1 MRRAALYGLATLLA
15 AALAAPAARAA
26 TITHVPGATGVGFT
40 ADSGEVNRVT
50 VVRDGDAYVYADP
63 GARLQTLGDC
73 SPSGQTVRCPAAGV
87 TNLTVDLGDG
97 DDEADVDT
105 PTVSTLLLGRDGDDR
120 ISGGGGTDVMVGGT
134 GSDTLS
140 GGGGDDMLSAED
152 VQNASTT
159 SANVLDGGPGSDQL
173 FGAAGADDLRG
184 GEGDDREL
192 RGFAGNDVIDGG
204 SGADTLSGGDDD
216 DVLRGGEGNDVLG
229 LDTRIGADGV
239 PSERGD
245 DILLGDGGDDLLRPG
260 LGPTSGV
267 TDADV
272 LSGGAGRDT
281 VSYERRTDG
290 ISASIGAGAGDGAA
304 GERDDIGLDVE
315 RLVGSAGD
323 DALAGGPEGDEL
335 DGGPGSDTLDGG
347 DGADTLD
354 GGSGDAGNDELR
366 GGGGVDMLLGN
377 AGNDTLD
384 GGDGSDTVMGGDDA
398 DRVGGG
404 ADNDIVSGGSGADA
418 LSGGSGDDSL
428 DGAAA
433 AVLLDGNDT
442 IDGDAGD
449 DRLSGG
455 AGDDMLVGGTG
466 VDDLTGGAGADMVDY
481 GLAGAAVTVT
491 LDDRAN
497 DGATGEGDNVHVDVE
512 QVGGG
517 GRQDTLTG
525 SADRNLLDGGSGED
539 YLDGAAQRD
548 DLRGGRGQDVIRAR
562 DGVAD
567 TLSCGNGGGAD
578 FAIVDRVDRVTGC
591 ERAETGRGQPT
602 VGSDVSLRPTG
613 TTNFSLPGMQRMVPL
628 KDDVSVPLSTT
639 IDVRKG
645 RVGLTAETAPR
656 VRQRA
661 TFYAGQFR
669 VRQQRQRQR
678 RRSSRARTRA
688 ITEVSLMG
696 GSFRGCTPSASAAGL
711 SRGASRA
718 ASRRTVRRLWGS
730 GRGRFRTRG
739 RHSAATVR
747 GTTWLVEDRCDGTLT
762 RVVKGTVQVYDFGRR
777 RTVTV
782 RAGQRY
788 LARAQRAAVKTRP

>member
-1 MRRAALYGLATLLA
+1 MRRAALYGLAALLA
-15 AALAAPAARAA
+15 AAMAAPAARGA
-26 TITHVPGATGVGFT
+26 TITVNGFT
-40 ADSGEVNRVT
+40 ADPGEVNSVT
-50 VVRDGDAYVYADP
+50 VVRDGDAWVYADP
-63 GARLQTLGDC
+63 GADLNPLGDC
-73 SPSGQTVRCPAAGV
+73 TTSGDTVRCPAAGI

-97 DDEADVDT
+97 DDEANINA
-105 PTVSTLLLGRDGDDR
+105 PTISTLLLGRGGDDR
-120 ISGGGGTDVMVGGT
+120 ITGGGGADVMVGGI
-134 GSDTLS
+134 GSDTLN
-140 GGGGDDMLSAED
+140 GGAGDDMLTAED
-152 VQNASTT
+152 VQNASTA
-159 SANVLDGGPGSDQL
+159 SANVLDGGPGADL
-173 FGAAGADDLRG
+173 LYGAAGADDLRG
-184 GEGDDREL
+184 GDGDDREL
-192 RGFAGNDVIDGG
+192 RGFAGNDVVDGG
-204 SGADTLSGGDDD
+204 SGADTLSGGDDND
-216 DVLRGGEGNDVLG
+216 MLRGGEGNDVLG
-229 LDTRIGADGV
+229 LDARIGADGV

-245 DILLGDGGDDLLRPG
+245 DVMLGDGGDDLLRPG
-260 LGPTSGV
+260 LGPTGGV

-272 LSGGAGRDT
+272 LGGGAGRDT
-281 VSYERRTDG
+281 VTYERRSDG
-290 ISASIGAGAGDGAA
+290 VSATIGAGAGDGAA

-323 DALAGGPEGDEL
+323 DALGGGPGGDEL
-335 DGGPGSDTLDGG
+335 DGGPGNDTLDGG
-347 DGADTLD
+347 DGADTLN

-377 AGNDTLD
+377 AGNDALD

-398 DRVGGG
+398 DRVMGG
-404 ADNDIVSGGSGADA
+404 ADNDIVSGGGGADA

-433 AVLLDGNDT
+433 ALLLDGDDT
-442 IDGDAGD
+442 IAGDAGN
-449 DRLSGG
+449 DRLAGGGGDDTLVGG
-455 AGDDMLVGGTG
+455 AGVDDM
-466 VDDLTGGAGADMVDY
+466 TGGAGADMVDY

-491 LDDRAN
+491 LDNRAN
-497 DGATGEGDNVHVDVE
+497 DGARGERDNVRVNVE

-517 GRQDTLTG
+517 GREDTLTG
-525 SADRNLLDGGSGED
+525 SAGRNLLDGGSGED

-567 TLSCGNGGGAD
+567 TISCGSGGGAD
-578 FAIVDRVDRVTGC
+578 FAIVDRADRVLGC
-591 ERAETGRGQPT
+591 ERAEKGRGQPT
-602 VGSDVSLRPTG
+602 LGSDVSLQPTG

-645 RVGLTAETAPR
+645 RVALTAATTRR

-661 TFYAGQFR
+661 AFYAGRFR
-669 VRQQRQRQR
+669 VRQLRQSR
-678 RRSSRARTRA
+678 RRGARA

-696 GSFRGCTPSASAAGL
+696 GSFRGCTPSASAAGV
-711 SRGASRA
+711 SRA
-718 ASRRTVRRLWGS
+718 ARSRRTVRRLWGS
-730 GRGRFRTRG
+730 GTGRFRTRG

-762 RVVKGTVQVYDFGRR
+762 RVVRGTVQVRDFGRN

-782 RAGQRY
+782 RAGQSY